1 MSGISPLNPTTPLAP
16 YQNNFALL
24 GAPQQNLQQFPQH
37 LSNAPGQTVDYFFN
51 VMGLLLNLTS
61 AIANAPTSP
70 TAVVVACTTFQTVV
84 SAIIAQVST
93 SFTSDPKWSSPILP
107 YPGYAANNSVNSGSA
122 PFNEVAYQVTKN
134 VIGAPST
141 TTSGGNATD
150 PSVFYIFYWWLTALK
165 NELDAELSQ
174 VNHFTLTYLAEIDV
188 TVGPTTK
195 TVDQWINDSWTGFNT
210 LYELLPQ
217 YASRSTAG
225 SGSLYTL
232 INTVVNGPVTIS
244 VTDLVDRIPLP
255 ILFTP
260 TTAQQSSSQ
269 LNDLIGASPIYMTII
284 TSGLLYNTMS
294 SVVPAFQKIT
304 PLYDPKTSLY
314 VFEVAAGKVKDAF
327 AVLTP
332 LVSAFNTAVCSTV
345 LVNGLTVPTSVAQF
359 YYCTTYTSKK
369 ARESSVDL
377 NRISGSIIPTLT
389 RLKQLFAL
397 VQALATIAL
406 SNTVGTNTTP
416 VSTNAA
422 YNASLNGFIGN
433 TSFALLIDEAIA
445 SFADQL
451 DIHYSRWSQ
460 NLTNI

>member
-70 TAVVVACTTFQTVV
+70 STVTAACGVFQTVV
-84 SAIIAQVST
+84 SAIIAQVSIA
-93 SFTSDPKWSSPILP
+93 FTADPNWSSPILP

-122 PFNEVAYQVTKN
+122 PFNETAYQVTKN
-134 VIGAPST
+134 VIGANST
-141 TTSGGNATD
+141 TNSGGNTAD

-165 NELDAELSQ
+165 NELDAELIQ
-174 VNHFTLTYLAEIDV
+174 VNHFTWSYLAEIDV
-188 TVGPTTK
+188 TVGVTTK
-195 TVDQWINDSWTGFNT
+195 TVKQWIDDSWNSFNV
-210 LYELLPQ
+210 LYETLPQ
-217 YASRSTAG
+217 YSTTDG
-225 SGSLYTL
+225 TSLYTL
-232 INTVVNGPVTIS
+232 ITAVVNGPVTIS

-255 ILFTP
+255 ILFAPVATLK
-260 TTAQQSSSQ
+260 SSSE
-269 LNDLIGASPIYMTII
+269 LNSFITAAPIYMLII
-284 TSGLLYNTMS
+284 ISGLLYNTMS
-294 SVVPAFQKIT
+294 CIVPAFQKIT
-304 PLYDPKTSLY
+304 PLYDPKTGDY

-332 LVSAFNTAVCSTV
+332 LVSDFNSTV
-345 LVNGLTVPTSVAQF
+345 VSAVLGNANTVPTSVSQF
-359 YYCTTYTSKK
+359 YYSSTYTSKK

-389 RLKQLFAL
+389 RLRQLFAL
-397 VQALATIAL
+397 VKNLAGIAKG
-406 SNTVGTNTTP
+406 NTSGTNTCP
-416 VSTNAA
+416 ISPNAP
-422 YNASLNGFIGN
+422 YVASLNGFIN
-433 TSFALLIDEAIA
+433 NLSFASLIDDAIA